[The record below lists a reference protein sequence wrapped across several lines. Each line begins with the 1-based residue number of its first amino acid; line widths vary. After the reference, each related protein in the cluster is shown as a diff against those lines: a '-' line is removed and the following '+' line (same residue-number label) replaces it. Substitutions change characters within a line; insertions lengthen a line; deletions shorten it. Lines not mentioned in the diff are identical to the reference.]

1 MLDESDYSAAIGRE
15 LLIVTADLGIES
27 AWYTH
32 DADQQTLARQ
42 LSGEAALLAD
52 SAGDSPQRVQLYAN
66 MAQQYSY
73 LARHT
78 GGRGLAQQAL
88 QFAGRAVDAARHEP
102 SPALHAFVSLRHAVA
117 HAQLGDEVAFRL
129 AITAAHRELDR
140 SPHETDPP
148 WTRTVSDSEITEFE
162 AIGKMELGAPIQAIR
177 FNLQRHS
184 AGIACMSA
192 PDDLVHGNGRHG
204 AFLDSRDDSVPVRV
218 GV

>member
-88 QFAGRAVDAARHEP
+88 QFAGRAVDACP
-102 SPALHAFVSLRHAVA
+102 SRALPGATR
-117 HAQLGDEVAFRL
+117 FRL
-129 AITAAHRELDR
+129 A
-140 SPHETDPP
+140 
-148 WTRTVSDSEITEFE
+148 
-162 AIGKMELGAPIQAIR
+162 APRRRAR
-177 FNLQRHS
+177 
-184 AGIACMSA
+184 ATG
-192 PDDLVHGNGRHG
+192 
-204 AFLDSRDDSVPVRV
+204 
-218 GV
+218 